1 MAGPGSYWLGEE
13 EKNQV
18 LEVLAGGQLMRVGDL
33 DDPRFAHKVFT
44 LEQEF
49 AQYVGVP
56 YVLATNSGTS
66 ALLCCLM
73 ALGLKPGDEV
83 LVPAYTFVASY
94 SSAAFLGL
102 VPILCEVDESLTL
115 DPRDLE
121 RRITPRTRAIMAVHM
136 LGNPCD
142 MDAIQAIA
150 ARRGLLVIEDACQ
163 AAGASYRGRKVGSLG
178 DMAGFSLNVFKTITA
193 GDGGLLTA
201 RTEGHY
207 RLAFGVHDQGHSP
220 LRAEVEEGRRS
231 VLGLN
236 FRMNEVTGA
245 VALAQLRKID
255 RILGTLRQKKSRFKD
270 QITGIPGT
278 QFRKLNDPA
287 GECGTLLTVLFDE
300 ADRAASVARALG
312 TRTVDRSGWHVYA
325 NMEHVNRYLKEH
337 GLPHGKGAYPRTDDI
352 LSRAINLSVGVVDA
366 GLGAAFGININ
377 STDAEIAAAAAR
389 FRKACGSHAQR
400 RKSAQARPS
409 PQPSPSDGREREER
423 AERGEREE
431 RRHV

>member
-1 MAGPGSYWLGEE
+1 LGDE
-13 EKNQV
+13 EKKHV
-18 LEVLAGGQLMRVGDL
+18 LDVLAGGQLMRFGNL
-33 DDPRFAHKVFT
+33 ADPRFAHKVFT
-44 LEQEF
+44 LEEEF
-49 AQYVGVP
+49 AKYVGVP
-56 YVLATNSGTS
+56 YALATNSGTS
-66 ALLCCLM
+66 ALLCCLL
-73 ALGLKPGDEV
+73 ALGLKPGDEI
-83 LVPAYTFVASY
+83 LVPAYTFVATY
-94 SSAAFLGL
+94 SAPAFLGL

-121 RRITPRTRAIMAVHM
+121 RRITPRTRAVLAVHM

-142 MDAIQAIA
+142 MDSIRAVA
-150 ARRGLLVIEDACQ
+150 ARHGLLVIEDACQ
-163 AAGASYRGRKVGSLG
+163 AAGASYRGRKVGSIG

-201 RTEGHY
+201 RNEAHY
-207 RLAFGVHDQGHSP
+207 RMAFGVHDQGHSP
-220 LRAEVEEGRRS
+220 LRAEVEEGSRC

-255 RILGTLRQKKSRFKD
+255 RILAALRQKKSRFKD
-270 QITGIPGT
+270 QIANLPGV

-287 GECGTLLTVLFDE
+287 GECATLLTVLFDE
-300 ADRAASVARALG
+300 PDRAASVALELG
-312 TRTVDRSGWHVYA
+312 TRTVDKSGWHVYA

-377 STDAEIAAAAAR
+377 STDAEIAAAAGR
-389 FRKACGSHAQR
+389 FRKACGS
-400 RKSAQARPS
+400 
-409 PQPSPSDGREREER
+409 
-423 AERGEREE
+423 
-431 RRHV
+431 